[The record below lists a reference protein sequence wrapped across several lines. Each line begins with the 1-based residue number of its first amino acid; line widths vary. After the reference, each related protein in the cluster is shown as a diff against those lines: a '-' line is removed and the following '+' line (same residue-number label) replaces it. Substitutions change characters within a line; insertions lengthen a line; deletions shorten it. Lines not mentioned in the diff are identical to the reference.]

1 MTFRLDPDLYAAM
14 YGPAEGDLV
23 RLGDTNLFAR
33 CERNLVPIGEEA
45 LIGAGRNIRDGMLAQ
60 PGSSKESSLD
70 VCITSAFVLDPVLGA
85 VKGDIGIKDGKIVG
99 IGNAGNPDVMDGVD
113 MTIDTT
119 TGVVPAY
126 GLIATPGAIDCHVH
140 ILGAEMMADYLA
152 LGYTTLIGGGMGL
165 VFDVGTN
172 PRFSLERMMDAFAAW
187 PINMAFISRAS
198 SSAPPLEASLEWGS
212 SGFKIHEDLGA
223 YPAVIDQTLRVA
235 DAHDVQVMI
244 HTDSINESV
253 SLEDTIA
260 AIAGRTIHA
269 YHVEGAGGGHA
280 PDLLEIVSEP
290 YVLPSST
297 NPTNPFSS
305 SAIKEHLDMIMSA
318 HLMSPAIPE
327 DVAFAQSRVR
337 PETMAAEDVLH
348 DLGAI
353 SMIGADSTGMGRVAE
368 TVRRC
373 FQLAHLMKE
382 RAGEGDEVRD
392 DNERILRYLA
402 KVTINPAIAHGIDA
416 HVGSLEPGKNADIVL
431 WRPGW
436 FGVKPEVVLKDGFM
450 VTADVGHGNGSTI
463 GVEPMMLRPS
473 FGSYGDLPRRLGHLF
488 VSQAAMENRELT
500 GGPHGSRLVPVRG
513 LRSLGK
519 RDMLRN
525 DALPEVRVDKES
537 FAVTVDGRAATVPA
551 ATSVPLSRRYLLV

>member
-1 MTFRLDPDLYAAM
+1 VTFRIDPALYAAM

-33 CERNLVPIGEEA
+33 CERSLVPVGEEG
-45 LIGAGRNIRDGMLAQ
+45 LIGAGRNIRDGMLAR
-60 PGSSKESSLD
+60 PSASRESSLD
-70 VCITSAFVLDPVLGA
+70 VAITGAFVLDPVLGA
-85 VKGDIGIKDGKIVG
+85 IKADIGIKDGKIAGVG
-99 IGNAGNPDVMDGVD
+99 HAGNPDVQDGVD
-113 MTIDTT
+113 MVIDTS
-119 TGVVPAY
+119 TGIVPAG

-140 ILGAEMMADYLA
+140 ILGAEMLRDYVA

-172 PRFSLERMMDAFAAW
+172 PRWTLERMLESFAGF
-187 PINMAFISRAS
+187 PINVAFISRAS
-198 SSAPPLEASLEWGS
+198 SSAAPMEAALEWGS

-223 YPAVIDQTLRVA
+223 YPAVIDSTLRVA
-235 DAHDVQVMI
+235 DAYDVQVMI
-244 HTDSINESV
+244 HTDSINESA

-280 PDLLEIVSEP
+280 PDLLEVVSEP
-290 YVLPSST
+290 HVLPSST
-297 NPTNPFSS
+297 NPTNPFSA
-305 SAIKEHLDMIMSA
+305 SAIEEHLDMIMSV
-318 HLMSPAIPE
+318 HLLSPAIPE
-327 DVAFAQSRVR
+327 DVAFAQSRIR

-353 SMIGADSTGMGRVAE
+353 SMIGADSTGMGRVGE
-368 TVRRC
+368 SVRRA

-436 FGVKPEVVLKDGFM
+436 FGVKPEVVVKDGFM
-450 VTADVGHGNGSTI
+450 VTAAVGQGNGSTI
-463 GVEPMMLRPS
+463 GVEPVMLRPS
-473 FGSYGDLPRRLGHLF
+473 FGGFGDAPRSIGHLF
-488 VSQAAMENRELT
+488 VSQAAAANPVLA
-500 GGPHGSRLVPVRG
+500 GGPYGGRLLPVRG
-513 LRSLGK
+513 TRALGK
-519 RDMLRN
+519 RDMRLN
-525 DALPEVRVDKES
+525 DALPDVRVDRNS
-537 FAVTVDGRAATVPA
+537 FRVTVDGREAIVPP